1 MESKN
6 VKVIDEHG
14 IDREANVICKFV
26 NNGNDYVL
34 YSIERDDDNDNLFV
48 SKLVNNNDGTSN
60 MVNIEDSSE
69 KAKIN
74 ELAKSLVTYSI
85 KNENDVAS
93 SVVELPDG
101 DRVDVSSV
109 LFNKDQN
116 INVSKTYVTTVKKA
130 VTNVSEKFYQV
141 ENMKEGVETV
151 VEAIPEMP
159 EVEAVSIPEE
169 RVLDNE
175 PTDEEIMNSF
185 VEPPVEEVK
194 VEEAPV
200 LEEPKE
206 EVKTETPE
214 IIPEEKVEMVKE
226 EPMAVVNEEVI
237 LPAPEVK
244 TEETS
249 VLATDSE
256 PVAIEEV
263 KSEPEPIIPTVSAVP
278 VQATEPVEVL
288 PEPSLPVP
296 EETPE
301 LVFDASKEE
310 NLKIA
315 LGEVTSDT
323 SVKVDDAESFREFG
337 QETPA
342 LETPTEVAEFAET
355 SAVEQAGPVK
365 TLKRSKGF
373 ANSKF
378 ITVVAILFF
387 VASCLFLGY
396 EIFNYFQLTK

>member
-14 IDREANVICKFV
+14 IDREASVICKFV
-26 NNGNDYVL
+26 NNGSDYVL
-34 YSIERDDDNDNLFV
+34 YSIERDGDNDNLFV

-60 MVNIEDSSE
+60 MVNIEDSAE
-69 KAKIN
+69 KTKVN
-74 ELAKSLVTYSI
+74 ELVKELVTYSI

-93 SVVELPDG
+93 PSVELPDG
-101 DRVDVSSV
+101 NRVDLSSV

-141 ENMKEGVETV
+141 ENKKEEVEPA

-159 EVEAVSIPEE
+159 EVEAVPAPEE
-169 RVLDNE
+169 PVLGSE
-175 PTDEEIMNSF
+175 PTNEEIMNSF
-185 VEPPVEEVK
+185 VEPPVEEVPASK
-194 VEEAPV
+194 
-200 LEEPKE
+200 EPLL
-206 EVKTETPE
+206 
-214 IIPEEKVEMVKE
+214 EEKVEPVLPVVEEIKE
-226 EPMAVVNEEVI
+226 EPPVVVNEEVV

-244 TEETS
+244 TEETP

-256 PVAIEEV
+256 PVKIEEV
-263 KSEPEPIIPTVSAVP
+263 KSEPVPIIPTVSAVP
-278 VQATEPVEVL
+278 VQVTEPVEVS
-288 PEPSLPVP
+288 PEPALSVP
-296 EETPE
+296 DETPE

-323 SVKVDDAESFREFG
+323 SVKVDDASSFREFG
-337 QETPA
+337 QDAPVLEAPA
-342 LETPTEVAEFAET
+342 PVEAAPVAEAP
-355 SAVEQAGPVK
+355 VLEQAGPVK

-378 ITVVAILFF
+378 VTVIAILFF
-387 VASCLFLGY
+387 VAACIFLGY